1 MLFNSYAFIFAFL
14 PVALLGY
21 FTLNHFKQITL
32 GKCWLIAASLF
43 FYTFFTYKNLPIL
56 LLSLCTNFVIGHFL
70 RTDPKWI
77 SKLNLFRI
85 GLVFN
90 IGLLSFFKYSGFLLP
105 LGLSF
110 FTLQQIA
117 FLIDSYEGLAEEKT
131 FLDYAVFVSFSPT

>member
-14 PVALLGY
+14 PIALLGY
-21 FTLNHFKQITL
+21 FLLNHFNRFTQ
-32 GKCWLIAASLF
+32 GKIWLILASLY

-56 LLSLCTNFVIGHFL
+56 LLSLITNYFIGHYL
-70 RTDPKWI
+70 HKDITNK
-77 SKLNLFRI
+77 KLLFRA

-90 IGLLSFFKYSGFLLP
+90 IGLLAFYKYSGFLLP

-117 FLIDSYEGLAEEKT
+117 FLIDAYEGLAEE
-131 FLDYAVFVSFSPT
+131 